1 MLVERNHVF
10 SRSKAIVSA
19 RELDDK
25 SYHQFREFLE
35 QQCGIVLGENKQ
47 YLVKSRLA
55 PLMSKFDVPSLSEL
69 VTRTLSP
76 VERQLRAVVI
86 DAMTTN
92 ETLWFRDEYPFE
104 LLKKRILPEFK
115 SQRMPLKIWS
125 AASSSG
131 QEPYSIAM
139 TIKEFQQ
146 INPGSLSGGAQITGT
161 DISNTMLEHCKYAH
175 YDSLALAR
183 GLSAERKRQFFE
195 NGDNGMSKVK
205 DSVKSLVNFRQLNLL
220 NSYSLMGRFDIVFC
234 RNVLIYFAPEVK
246 AKILSQIHGV
256 LNKGGYLFLGA
267 SESLSGL
274 NQNFD
279 MIRCN
284 PGIIYQK
291 KS

>member
-1 MLVERNHVF
+1 M
-10 SRSKAIVSA
+10 SA
-19 RELDDK
+19 RQLDDK

-55 PLMSKFDVPSLSEL
+55 PLMSKFDVGSLGEL
-69 VTRTLSP
+69 VARTLSP
-76 VERQLRAVVI
+76 VERQLRAAVI

-92 ETLWFRDEYPFE
+92 ETLWFRDEYPYE
-104 LLKKRILPEFK
+104 LLKNRLLPDFK
-115 SQRMPLKIWS
+115 GQRTPLKIWS

-139 TIKEFQQ
+139 TISEYLQKS
-146 INPGSLSGGAQITGT
+146 PGAFPAGAQIVGT
-161 DISNTMLEHCKYAH
+161 DISDTMLEHCKYAH
-175 YDSLALAR
+175 YDSLALSR
-183 GLSAERKRQFFE
+183 GLSPERKRAFFE
-195 NGDNGMSKVK
+195 PGDNGMSKVK
-205 DSVKSLVNFRQLNLL
+205 EPIKKMVSFRHLNLL

-234 RNVLIYFAPEVK
+234 RNVLIYFSPEIK

-256 LNKGGYLFLGA
+256 LNNGGYLFLGA

-284 PGIIYQK
+284 PGIVYQK
-291 KS
+291 K

>member
-1 MLVERNHVF
+1 M
-10 SRSKAIVSA
+10 SA
-19 RELDDK
+19 RQLDDK
-25 SYHQFREFLE
+25 SYHQFRTFLE

-55 PLMSKFDVPSLSEL
+55 PLMSKFDVNSLGEL

-76 VERQLRAVVI
+76 IERQLRAAVI

-92 ETLWFRDEYPFE
+92 ETLWFRDDYPFK
-104 LLKKRILPEFK
+104 LLKSKLLPDLAD
-115 SQRMPLKIWS
+115 RRTPVKIWS

-139 TIKEFQQ
+139 SVLEYQQ
-146 INPGSLSGGAQITGT
+146 SNPGAFARGVQVIGT
-161 DISNTMLEHCKYAH
+161 DISSTMLEHCKYGH

-183 GLSAERKRQFFE
+183 GLSPERKRQFFE
-195 NGDNGMSKVK
+195 NGDNGMLKVK
-205 DSVKSLVNFRQLNLL
+205 DEVKKMVNFRPLNLL

-234 RNVLIYFAPEVK
+234 RNVLIYFAPEIK
-246 AKILSQIHGV
+246 AQIISQIHGT
-256 LNKGGYLFLGA
+256 LNDGGYLFLGA

-274 NQNFD
+274 NSDFD
-279 MIRCN
+279 MLRCN

-291 KS
+291 K

>member
-1 MLVERNHVF
+1 MP
-10 SRSKAIVSA
+10 A
-19 RELDDK
+19 RQLDDK
-25 SYHQFREFLE
+25 SYHQFRTFLE

-55 PLMSKFDVPSLSEL
+55 PLMSKFDVSSLGEL

-76 VERQLRAVVI
+76 VERQLRAAVI

-92 ETLWFRDEYPFE
+92 ETLWFRDDYPFK
-104 LLKKRILPEFK
+104 LLKSKLLPDFAN
-115 SQRMPLKIWS
+115 RRTPVKIWS

-139 TIKEFQQ
+139 SVLEYQQ
-146 INPGSLSGGAQITGT
+146 SNPGAFPRGVQVIGT
-161 DISNTMLEHCKYAH
+161 DISSTMLEHCKYGH

-183 GLSAERKRQFFE
+183 GLSPERKRQFFE
-195 NGDNGMSKVK
+195 DGDNGMLKIKDEVK
-205 DSVKSLVNFRQLNLL
+205 KMVNFRPLNLL

-234 RNVLIYFAPEVK
+234 RNVLIYFSPEIK
-246 AKILSQIHGV
+246 AQIISQIHDT
-256 LNKGGYLFLGA
+256 LNEGGYLLLGA

-274 NQNFD
+274 SDGFN
-279 MIRCN
+279 MLRCN

-291 KS
+291 K